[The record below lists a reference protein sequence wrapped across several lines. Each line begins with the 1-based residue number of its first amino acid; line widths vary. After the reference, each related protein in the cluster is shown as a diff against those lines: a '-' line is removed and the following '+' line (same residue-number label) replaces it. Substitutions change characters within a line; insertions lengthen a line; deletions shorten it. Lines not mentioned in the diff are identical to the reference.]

1 VNRSLWLAVLLSA
14 TLSPGAAGADT
25 PRVVVSETRFHFG
38 RILAGEMLEHEFV
51 LKNVGTAPVKIG
63 RVDLTSPLVV
73 TRMPVWVAPSTEAK
87 ITVTLDTTGLRGRFR
102 GEVEIILGDAD
113 EPEANLAVEGEIV
126 PRVEVSPAPAFF
138 LAARRGEVRQA
149 SLDIINHETTP
160 LAIEAIAHS
169 QDRFTTT
176 LETVEEGQRYRLTLR
191 LKPDGPGG
199 RHSETIVVHTSSLSE
214 PAIRVVANTILRE
227 RVYTFPDD
235 VDFGT
240 VSISSIERDAG
251 LLRATA
257 QTLMVYQVGGTGF
270 SVRVRTDLPQL
281 ELTSERG
288 PQGDRYQQTI
298 ILRRQGLRVGPIRG
312 SITIET
318 NDSQFPELVV
328 PVSGMIVP

>member
-1 VNRSLWLAVLLSA
+1 VSPKLWLAVLLSA
-14 TLSPGAAGADT
+14 TLSPGAAAADS
-25 PRVVVSETRFHFG
+25 PRVAVSQTRFQFG
-38 RILAGEMLEHEFV
+38 RILAGATLDHEFV
-51 LKNVGTAPVKIG
+51 LKNVGISPVKIG
-63 RVDLTSPLVV
+63 RVDLTAPLVV
-73 TRMPVWVAPSTEAK
+73 TRMPVWVAPGTESK
-87 ITVTLDTTGLRGRFR
+87 ITVRLDTAGLRGRFL
-102 GEVEIILGDAD
+102 GEVHIILDDAD
-113 EPEANLAVEGEIV
+113 EPEATLAVVGEIV

-149 SLDIINHETTP
+149 SLDIINHETEP
-160 LAIEAIAHS
+160 LAIESIAHA

-199 RHSETIVVHTSSLSE
+199 RHSEPIVIHTSSRSE
-214 PAIRVVANTILRE
+214 PAIRVMANTILRE

-240 VSISSIERDAG
+240 LSMSSIERAPG
-251 LLRATA
+251 LLGTAA
-257 QTLMVYQVGGTGF
+257 QTLMVYQFGGTEF

-298 ILRRQGLRVGPIRG
+298 TLRRQELRVGPIRG
-312 SITIET
+312 SIIIET
-318 NDSQFPELVV
+318 NDPQFPELVV
-328 PVSGMIVP
+328 PVSGMIKP